1 MIADFLKYLE
11 NKFFLT
17 DAEREL
23 ITEACVVKKLRK
35 RQYLLQEG
43 DLWQKNAFV
52 SKGILRSYRVDD
64 KGHEHVFQFCPENW
78 WTGDPGS
85 YFTETPAKL
94 NIDALE
100 DSEVILIAKQDY
112 QQILKAI
119 PAFADFGKTLLER
132 SFVASQTRIHCL
144 ISSSAEEK
152 YQEFIKTYPNI
163 INRVP
168 QHMIASYLG
177 ISAETL
183 SRVRNLIS
191 KK

>member
-1 MIADFLKYLE
+1 MIANFLKYLQD
-11 NKFFLT
+11 KLSLT

-23 ITEACVVKKLRK
+23 ITEVCVVKKIRK

-43 DLWQKNAFV
+43 DLWLKNAFV

-64 KGHEHVFQFCPENW
+64 KGHEHIFQFNPENW

-85 YFTETPAKL
+85 YLTELPAKL

-100 DSEVILIAKQDY
+100 DSEVIIIAKEDFQR
-112 QQILKAI
+112 ILKTI
-119 PAFADFGKTLLER
+119 PALSEFSKTLLER
-132 SFVASQTRIHCL
+132 SFVASQNRIHSL
-144 ISSSAEEK
+144 ISFTAEEK
-152 YQEFIKTYPNI
+152 YQEFTKTFPHI
-163 INRVP
+163 VNRVP

-183 SRVRNLIS
+183 SRVRNQLA

>member
-1 MIADFLKYLE
+1 MIANFLKYLE
-11 NKFFLT
+11 DKFALT

-23 ITEACVVKKLRK
+23 IADACTVKKLRK

-43 DLWQKNAFV
+43 DLWQKNAFI

-64 KGHEHVFQFCPENW
+64 KGHEHIFQFCPENW
-78 WTGDPGS
+78 WTGDPEG
-85 YFTETPAKL
+85 YFTENPAKL

-100 DSEVILIAKQDY
+100 DSELVLIDKKEY
-112 QQILKAI
+112 QRILKAI
-119 PAFADFGKTLLER
+119 PALSDFSKTLLER
-132 SFVASQTRIHCL
+132 SFVASQVRIHCL
-144 ISSSAEEK
+144 ISSTAEEK

-183 SRVRNLIS
+183 SRVRNTMV

>member
-1 MIADFLKYLE
+1 MVDNFLKYLKD
-11 NKFFLT
+11 KFPV
-17 DAEREL
+17 
-23 ITEACVVKKLRK
+23 TEAEVEMIRQICTVKKLRK

-43 DLWQKNAFV
+43 ETWLKNAFV

-78 WTGDPGS
+78 WTGDPQS
-85 YFTETPAKL
+85 YFHETPAQL

-100 DSEVILIAKQDY
+100 DCEVVLMAKQDY
-112 QQILKAI
+112 QKTLKAI
-119 PAFADFGKTLLER
+119 PAFENFSKVLLER
-132 SFVASQTRIHCL
+132 SFVASQTRIHSL
-144 ISSSAEEK
+144 ISSTAEEK
-152 YQEFIKTYPNI
+152 YIAFTQTYPNVL
-163 INRVP
+163 NRVP

-183 SRVRNLIS
+183 SRVRNQVV

>member
-1 MIADFLKYLE
+1 MIANFLKYLE
-11 NKFFLT
+11 DKFALT
-17 DAEREL
+17 DAEREM
-23 ITEACVVKKLRK
+23 IANVCVVKKLRK

-64 KGHEHVFQFCPENW
+64 KGHEHVFQFSPENW

-85 YFTETPAKL
+85 YFNENSAKL

-100 DSEVILIAKQDY
+100 DSEVILITKEDY
-112 QQILKAI
+112 QLILKAI
-119 PAFADFGKTLLER
+119 PAFADFGRTLLER
-132 SFVASQTRIHCL
+132 SFVASQVRIHCL

-152 YQEFIKTYPNI
+152 YHEFVKTYPHI
-163 INRVP
+163 MNRVP

-183 SRVRNLIS
+183 SRVRNSIV

>member
-1 MIADFLKYLE
+1 MVANFLKYLE
-11 NKFFLT
+11 DKFPLT

-23 ITEACVVKKLRK
+23 ITEVCVVKKMRK

-43 DLWQKNAFV
+43 DLWLKNAFV
-52 SKGILRSYRVDD
+52 SKGIFRSYRVDD
-64 KGHEHVFQFCPENW
+64 RGHEHIFQFSPENW

-85 YFTETPAKL
+85 YFTEAPAKL

-100 DSEVILIAKQDY
+100 DSEVVLITKQDY
-112 QQILKAI
+112 QRILKTI
-119 PAFADFGKTLLER
+119 PALGDFAKTLLER
-132 SFVASQTRIHCL
+132 SFVASQDRIHCL
-144 ISSSAEEK
+144 ISSTAEEK

-183 SRVRNLIS
+183 SRVRNTMV